1 MSHFN
6 AVLPSKPLLTEI
18 GPIFSIFQLGANA
31 QMKLFL
37 LIYLV
42 LFYGLAFFWRSFATW
57 RATGIN
63 PYRLAQAEGLAG
75 FLGRLFRLV
84 SLGLAA
90 VVLLYALAP
99 ANWYAYLGPLVWLE
113 NGTVTA
119 VGILL
124 LTVAFFLVLIAQ
136 AQMGNS
142 WRIGIDDKHKTQLVT
157 HGIFRFSRNPIFLG
171 MRLNLLGLFLVLP
184 NAVTLTLWLL
194 GDVTIHAQIFL
205 EEQHLNQQHGT
216 SYQSYQAMTPRYF
229 GWPRS

>member
-1 MSHFN
+1 
-6 AVLPSKPLLTEI
+6 
-18 GPIFSIFQLGANA
+18 
-31 QMKLFL
+31 MKLFL

-90 VVLLYALAP
+90 VVLLYTLAP
-99 ANWYAYLGPLVWLE
+99 ANWYTYLGPLVWLE
-113 NGTVTA
+113 SGMVTA

-124 LTVAFFLVLIAQ
+124 LIIAFFLVLIAQ

-216 SYQSYQAMTPRYF
+216 IYQSYQAMTPRYF

>member
-1 MSHFN
+1 
-6 AVLPSKPLLTEI
+6 
-18 GPIFSIFQLGANA
+18 
-31 QMKLFL
+31 MKLFL

-63 PYRLAQAEGLAG
+63 PYRLAQAAGLAG

-113 NGTVTA
+113 SGMVTA

-124 LTVAFFLVLIAQ
+124 LIVAFFLVLVAQ

-157 HGIFRFSRNPIFLG
+157 HGIFSFSRNPIFLG

-216 SYQSYQAMTPRYF
+216 TYQNYQAMTPRYF

>member
-1 MSHFN
+1 
-6 AVLPSKPLLTEI
+6 
-18 GPIFSIFQLGANA
+18 
-31 QMKLFL
+31 MKLFL

-90 VVLLYALAP
+90 VVLLYTLAP

-113 NGTVTA
+113 SGMVTA

-124 LTVAFFLVLIAQ
+124 LIVAFFLVLIAQ

-216 SYQSYQAMTPRYF
+216 TYQNYQAMTPRYF

>member
-1 MSHFN
+1 M
-6 AVLPSKPLLTEI
+6 
-18 GPIFSIFQLGANA
+18 
-31 QMKLFL
+31 
-37 LIYLV
+37 
-42 LFYGLAFFWRSFATW
+42 
-57 RATGIN
+57 
-63 PYRLAQAEGLAG
+63 
-75 FLGRLFRLV
+75 
-84 SLGLAA
+84 
-90 VVLLYALAP
+90 
-99 ANWYAYLGPLVWLE
+99 
-113 NGTVTA
+113 VTA

-124 LTVAFFLVLIAQ
+124 LIVAFFLVLIAQ

-216 SYQSYQAMTPRYF
+216 IYQSYQAMTPRYF

>member
-1 MSHFN
+1 
-6 AVLPSKPLLTEI
+6 
-18 GPIFSIFQLGANA
+18 
-31 QMKLFL
+31 MKLFL

-63 PYRLAQAEGLAG
+63 PYRLAQATGLAG

-90 VVLLYALAP
+90 VVLLYTLAP
-99 ANWYAYLGPLVWLE
+99 TNWYAYLGPLGWLE
-113 NGTVTA
+113 SGVVTA

-124 LTVAFFLVLIAQ
+124 LIVAFFLVLIAQ

-216 SYQSYQAMTPRYF
+216 IYQSYQAMTPRYF

>member
-1 MSHFN
+1 
-6 AVLPSKPLLTEI
+6 
-18 GPIFSIFQLGANA
+18 
-31 QMKLFL
+31 MKLFL

-42 LFYGLAFFWRSFATW
+42 LFYGLAFFWRSLATW

-90 VVLLYALAP
+90 VVLLYTLAP
-99 ANWYAYLGPLVWLE
+99 TNWYTYLGPLVWLE
-113 NGTVTA
+113 SGMVTA

-124 LTVAFFLVLIAQ
+124 LIVAFFLVLVAQ

-157 HGIFRFSRNPIFLG
+157 HGIFSFSRNPIFLG

-216 SYQSYQAMTPRYF
+216 IYQSYQAMTPRYF